1 MSLVSV
7 VMPTYNSA
15 KWVNETIDNLILQ
28 TYPHIELTVVDDGS
42 RDDTVSV
49 VRNKLRNDFKHDWQI
64 IELGSNRGPSAARNV
79 GLRAATG
86 SWVQYLDSDDFM
98 SPSKF
103 ELQMAYCERASS
115 DVSAVYSSWRQ
126 CYVDSGKITLTGQLT
141 QPDMV
146 GKAPIMCLVSN
157 HRPLHSAGLAR
168 RSVLEQIGGFDET
181 LRFWECE
188 EVTFRLAKAG
198 RLEKVP
204 SAKPLYL
211 WRQHRDRVYLGGD
224 EARYHST
231 PVALSWIELMLK
243 GFEYKTL
250 DELDISA
257 EDRRDILYYSAD
269 WARTLYRQDR
279 SAFRKYVATA
289 RRLDPNLAPAY
300 PKIISA
306 LSRHVGYEGAEA
318 IASLAR
324 APGDLIRKAVHSLR
338 SRPQESAFDW
348 N

>member
-15 KWVNETIDNLILQ
+15 RWVTETLDNLILQ
-28 TYPHIELTVVDDGS
+28 THSQVELIVVDDGS
-42 RDDTVSV
+42 RDDTVAV
-49 VRNKLRNDFKHDWQI
+49 VRRKLSNEFKHSWRI

-86 SWVQYLDSDDFM
+86 SWVQFLDSDDLM

-103 ELQMAYCERASS
+103 ELQMAHCARASS
-115 DVSAVYSSWRQ
+115 DVSAVYSPWRQ
-126 CYVDSGKITLTGQLT
+126 CYVDAGKVTLIGHLS

-146 GKAPIMCLVSN
+146 GRAPIMCLVSN

-198 RLEKVP
+198 RLESVP
-204 SAKPLYL
+204 SAVPLYL

-224 EARYHST
+224 EARYHAT
-231 PVALSWIELMLK
+231 PVALSWIEQVLK
-243 GFEYKTL
+243 GLDYKTF
-250 DELDISA
+250 DEVELSA
-257 EDRRDILYYSAD
+257 RDRRDILHYSAG
-269 WARTLYRQDR
+269 WARTLYRKDR
-279 SAFRKYVATA
+279 AAFRQYVATA

-300 PKIISA
+300 PKFISFV
-306 LSRHVGYEGAEA
+306 SRHIGYEGAEA
-318 IASLAR
+318 IANLGR
-324 APGDLIRKAVHSLR
+324 APGDLVRRVLLGLR
-338 SRPQESAFDW
+338 PGRRASAFDS

>member
-28 TYPHIELTVVDDGS
+28 TYPHIELIVVDDGS

-49 VRNKLRNDFKHDWQI
+49 VRNKLSNDFKHDWQI
-64 IELGSNRGPSAARNV
+64 IELGSNRGPSAARNI

-103 ELQMAYCERASS
+103 ELQMDYCERAPS

-146 GKAPIMCLVSN
+146 GRAPIMCLVSN

-168 RSVLEQIGGFDET
+168 RSVLEQIGGFDES

-243 GFEYKTL
+243 GVEYKTL
-250 DELDISA
+250 DELDLSA
-257 EDRRDILYYSAD
+257 ADRKDILYYSAD

-289 RRLDPNLAPAY
+289 RRLDPNLTPAY
-300 PKIISA
+300 PKVISA
-306 LSRHVGYEGAEA
+306 LSRYVGYEGAEA
-318 IASLAR
+318 FANLGR
-324 APGDLIRKAVHSLR
+324 LPGAVLRKAARTLKTQ
-338 SRPQESAFDW
+338 PQESAFDW